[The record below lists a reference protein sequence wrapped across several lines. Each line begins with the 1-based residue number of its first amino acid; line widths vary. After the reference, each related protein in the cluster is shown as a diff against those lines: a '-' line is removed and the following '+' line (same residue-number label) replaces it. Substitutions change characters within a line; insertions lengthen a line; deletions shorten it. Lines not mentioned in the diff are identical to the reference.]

1 MKRLMTQVLTIF
13 ENEYKVNIKMNMK
26 ETKTMK

>member
-1 MKRLMTQVLTIF
+1 MTQVLTIL

-26 ETKTMK
+26 ETKTMKWTI

>member
-1 MKRLMTQVLTIF
+1 MKRLMTQVLTIL